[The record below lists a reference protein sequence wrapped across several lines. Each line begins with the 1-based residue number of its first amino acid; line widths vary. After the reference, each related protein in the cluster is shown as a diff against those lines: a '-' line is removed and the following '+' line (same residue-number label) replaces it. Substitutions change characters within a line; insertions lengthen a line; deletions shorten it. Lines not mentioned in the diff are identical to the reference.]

1 MVSDGAL
8 VKCMQQIPGKNSF
21 RWPNKDEIVVYDT
34 NSILSRITKTI
45 TPTNNR
51 GNYKMHADDN
61 DLANE
66 MMKHNIEK
74 QRHTFNSDF
83 NHCQ

>member
-1 MVSDGAL
+1 
-8 VKCMQQIPGKNSF
+8 MQQIPGKNSF

-34 NSILSRITKTI
+34 N

-51 GNYKMHADDN
+51 GDYKMYADDN
-61 DLANE
+61 DVANE

-74 QRHTFNSDF
+74 QRHIFNSDF

>member
-8 VKCMQQIPGKNSF
+8 VKCMQQTPRKNSF
-21 RWPNKDEIVVYDT
+21 RWPHKDNIMVYDT
-34 NSILSRITKTI
+34 KKILSRINKTI

-51 GNYKMHADDN
+51 GDYKMHASDY

-66 MMKHNIEK
+66 MMKRDTEK
-74 QRHTFNSDF
+74 QSHIDF
-83 NHCQ
+83 NNRQ

>member
-1 MVSDGAL
+1 
-8 VKCMQQIPGKNSF
+8 MQQIPGKNSF

>member
-1 MVSDGAL
+1 MELWLSECNKFL
-8 VKCMQQIPGKNSF
+8 ERI
-21 RWPNKDEIVVYDT
+21 RWSHKDDIVVYDT
-34 NSILSRITKTI
+34 NSILSRINKTI

-51 GNYKMHADDN
+51 GDYKMHAYDY

-74 QRHTFNSDF
+74 Q
-83 NHCQ
+83 